1 MLALYAKGENF
12 VVILLLLRIIKDSL
26 KIEAFTVMK
35 AKKCAT
41 KVGYHCR
48 STNNIHRYTINAMS
62 VI

>member
-26 KIEAFTVMK
+26 KIEALTVMQ

-41 KVGYHCR
+41 KMGYHRR

>member
-1 MLALYAKGENF
+1 MLARYAKEENF

-35 AKKCAT
+35 AKKCTT
-41 KVGYHCR
+41 KVGHLR
-48 STNNIHRYTINAMS
+48 WSTNNIHRYTINAIS